1 MIKAHV
7 IKLHPNKTQEK
18 LLKQSCGV
26 ARYAF
31 NWALDK
37 WTKFNW
43 ALDKWTKDYEKGIKQ
58 TAYSLIKHLNSI
70 KRKEF
75 PWMQETSKT
84 CSQYAIHNVENAF
97 KKMWKEKKGYPK
109 FKKKRGKNAFVA
121 IDDKNNFKQKDFK
134 LRLPRIGWIKCAE
147 NLRFTGKVNRV
158 TIKNIADMWFA
169 VINIDVFQK
178 EVPVI
183 NENQIIIGV
192 DIGIKKMIVLSDG
205 KTFENPKALQKNEQS
220 LKKMQKRLSK
230 KNKDSKNY
238 EKQRIKIAKKHY
250 KISSIR
256 KNSIHQATSYIV
268 KNYDIVC
275 VETLDV
281 KQMLKNKNL
290 SKLISDVSFSEI
302 LRQLSYKT
310 QWKNKKLIKADQ
322 YFPSSKLCS
331 SCNYKKDNLKLSE
344 RTYKCKNCG
353 LEIDRDL
360 NASKNL
366 ANYGTTYKSEESKAC
381 GAYLNIIVD
390 NKVAMNQ
397 EINIL
402 NIKNL

>member
-26 ARYAF
+26 ARYA
-31 NWALDK
+31 
-37 WTKFNW
+37 FNW